1 MNEMY
6 YTSSTSYVNPDV
18 STATTYNNIVNY
30 IIEII
35 ES

>member
-1 MNEMY
+1 MY
-6 YTSSTSYVNPDV
+6 YTNSTSYVNPDV
-18 STATTYNNIVNY
+18 STATTYNGIITY